1 MNTTIKTTMSG
12 GRLAA
17 ATESEYF
24 ALRALIKAEED
35 VTDILELAK
44 RADGSWLYL
53 IRTPL
58 DWVFPK
64 YVIGRTDAAN
74 ESPVPLAKCSA
85 LWSAR
90 AEWDRLTL
98 GKNPLA

>member
-1 MNTTIKTTMSG
+1 MNTMTENKMSG

-17 ATESEYF
+17 ETEAEYH
-24 ALRALIKAEED
+24 ALRARIKAEPD

-44 RADGSWLYL
+44 RRDGSWLYM
-53 IRTPL
+53 IRPPL

-64 YVIGRTDAAN
+64 YVIGRTDLMN
-74 ESPVPLAKCSA
+74 ENPVPLAKCSA

-98 GKNPLA
+98 GKNPA